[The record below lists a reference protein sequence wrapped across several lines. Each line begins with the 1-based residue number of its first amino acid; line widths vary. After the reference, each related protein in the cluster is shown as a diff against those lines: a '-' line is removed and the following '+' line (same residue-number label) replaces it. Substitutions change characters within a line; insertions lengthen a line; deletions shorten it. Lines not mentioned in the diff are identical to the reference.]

1 MSKTP
6 TALVLDDDEDR
17 LKKFMA
23 MLDDHSLTLAMTAR
37 GAIAS
42 LEHNP
47 RYDVAY
53 LDHDLNHSGPTS
65 GTGMDVAVHI
75 ARDMSER
82 RRPLK
87 VYVHS
92 HNTSMR
98 EKMVKMLRAAGV
110 RAYSRPFRG

>member
-37 GAIAS
+37 GAISA

-47 RYDVAY
+47 RYDAAY
-53 LDHDLNHSGPTS
+53 LDHDLDRSGPTS
-65 GTGMDVAVHI
+65 GNGMDVALHI

-92 HNTSMR
+92 RNTPMR
-98 EKMVKMLRAAGV
+98 HKMIKLLMAAGV
-110 RAYSRPFRG
+110 KTRPFRV